1 MPSPEERTARL
12 ASVLHVLYLLFNEGY
27 STSAGPELART
38 DLSGEAIRLS
48 RMVHSA
54 LPDDPEV
61 TGLLALMLLNDARR
75 PARTSAGGEL
85 VPLAAQ
91 DRRLWDR
98 VLIAEGMALITEALR
113 AGRPGEYQVQAAIAA
128 VHDQA
133 PNHAETEW
141 PKILALYA
149 RLEQMTRNPMVALN
163 RAVAV
168 AMVHGPAAGLATLDG
183 LDERLG
189 DHHRLH
195 AVRAHLLEEAG
206 DSTGAAAEFA
216 AAAARTANLREQ
228 QYLRTRAAR
237 VSPRP
242 GP

>member
-1 MPSPEERTARL
+1 MPDES
-12 ASVLHVLYLLFNEGY
+12 
-27 STSAGPELART
+27 
-38 DLSGEAIRLS
+38 
-48 RMVHSA
+48 
-54 LPDDPEV
+54 EV
-61 TGLLALMLLNDARR
+61 IGLLALMLLTDSRR
-75 PARTSAGGEL
+75 AARTGPGGEL
-85 VPLAAQ
+85 VPLAEQ

-98 VLIAEGMALITEALR
+98 ALIAEGMALITEALR

-206 DSTGAAAEFA
+206 APTGVAAQFA
-216 AAAARTANLREQ
+216 AAAARTAKLREQ
-228 QYLRTRAAR
+228 PYLRTRAAR
-237 VSPRP
+237 VGPRP